1 MLPLD
6 NEMISKLIVTA
17 ALIGTIVATL
27 TITPIYGSKSPK
39 PFKLTDEIKNGI
51 NAIVDTNKTNA
62 AIVIGIID
70 PNGTQFY
77 SLGKLSKANNS
88 NVNENTIFAIGS
100 ITKVFTTILLAD
112 AVQEGLIKLDDP
124 VDKYLPSNVTAPQY
138 NGHKITIEDLATHR
152 SGLPEVPPNYCPAFA
167 DAEANLQTP
176 DEKVRWTSDLSDCS
190 KNYTFDQFYQ
200 GLSNTT
206 ISREPGSKY
215 EYSNFGIA
223 LLGNILTLKS
233 NMSSYDELV
242 TKKILNV
249 LGMNSTS
256 LNLSDEQKS
265 RLATGHTLG
274 RELPLINLSNPE
286 IPAGSL
292 YSSASDMLKFISAN
306 IGLIKTKLDSA
317 MQESHLIR
325 VAQYVGNNTN
335 NEIYTGLGWHIT
347 TNLGNEIIWKN
358 GETPGGYNSY
368 LAFNPSTER
377 GIIILCSA
385 VSSDADITTFGFN
398 QFSKYSKLSS
408 LIWNLLSQ

>member
-6 NEMISKLIVTA
+6 SEMISKLILTA

-27 TITPIYGSKSPK
+27 TITPIYGFKSPQ
-39 PFKLTDEIKNGI
+39 PFKLTDEIKNSI

-152 SGLPEVPPNYCPAFA
+152 SGLSEVPPNYCPAFA

-176 DEKVRWTSDLSDCS
+176 DEKVQWTSDLSDCS

-215 EYSNFGIA
+215 EYSN
-223 LLGNILTLKS
+223 L
-233 NMSSYDELV
+233 
-242 TKKILNV
+242 
-249 LGMNSTS
+249 
-256 LNLSDEQKS
+256 
-265 RLATGHTLG
+265 
-274 RELPLINLSNPE
+274 E
-286 IPAGSL
+286 I
-292 YSSASDMLKFISAN
+292 K
-306 IGLIKTKLDSA
+306 
-317 MQESHLIR
+317 
-325 VAQYVGNNTN
+325 YVF
-335 NEIYTGLGWHIT
+335 L
-347 TNLGNEIIWKN
+347 
-358 GETPGGYNSY
+358 
-368 LAFNPSTER
+368 
-377 GIIILCSA
+377 
-385 VSSDADITTFGFN
+385 
-398 QFSKYSKLSS
+398 
-408 LIWNLLSQ
+408 